1 MLKDVLTT
9 SFLLIAYLC
18 MLIGFHRL
26 GLNEETNI
34 LISSFVLGLSLKQWV
49 SSFFFHWFCIA
60 LISGLCIALNDWV
73 MMKFFLFSML
83 IGMYVIP
90 YLLVYFKKV
99 VVEKQVSSTILIKK

>member
-18 MLIGFHRL
+18 MLIGFPRL
-26 GLNEETNI
+26 GLNAEI
-34 LISSFVLGLSLKQWV
+34 LGLSLKQWV

-90 YLLVYFKKV
+90 YLLIYLKKNV
-99 VVEKQVSSTILIKK
+99 CRKTGQLNNTD

>member
-9 SFLLIAYLC
+9 SFLLIVYFC

-49 SSFFFHWFCIA
+49 SSFFSTGFV
-60 LISGLCIALNDWV
+60 LRLSV
-73 MMKFFLFSML
+73 V
-83 IGMYVIP
+83 YV
-90 YLLVYFKKV
+90 LH
-99 VVEKQVSSTILIKK
+99 

>member
-18 MLIGFHRL
+18 MLIAFHRL

-90 YLLVYFKKV
+90 YLLIYLKKMY
-99 VVEKQVSSTILIKK
+99 VEKQVSSTILIKK

>member
-26 GLNEETNI
+26 GLNEEINI

-49 SSFFFHWFCIA
+49 SLFFSTGFV
-60 LISGLCIALNDWV
+60 LRLSV
-73 MMKFFLFSML
+73 V
-83 IGMYVIP
+83 YV
-90 YLLVYFKKV
+90 LH
-99 VVEKQVSSTILIKK
+99 